1 MALRIEDYAII
12 GDCKS
17 AALVGSDGSIDWLC
31 WPRFDSAAC
40 FAALLGTSENGRW
53 LIAPTLAP
61 LAVKRQYRAGTLV
74 LETEF
79 QTETGRAAILD
90 FMPPADGADLVRIVM
105 GRSGRVDFR
114 TEYVARFNYGAT
126 IPWVRRLYDGAISA
140 VAGSERLVL
149 RSQVP
154 LYGEDLKTVGEFT
167 VEDGQSVAFVLSY
180 GAAFLGPPSAI
191 DPFESLER
199 TETFWRNW
207 SDRCPDVGPWT
218 EAVKRSLITLK
229 ALTYAPTGGIV
240 AAATTSLPEQLGGV
254 RNWDYRYCWL
264 RDATFTIL
272 ALMKLGYHD
281 EARAWRDWLV
291 RAIAGSPH
299 QVQIMYGVGGER
311 WLPELLLP
319 WLKGYANSS
328 PVRIGNAASDQMQID
343 VFGEIADAMFQAL
356 KAGMAPPERSRILRP
371 LILDYLAEAWQQPDE
386 GIWEVRGGPQ
396 HFVHSKV
403 MAWVAFDRAASD
415 LETQA
420 FHESGRRWR
429 KIADEIHAEV
439 CERGFDRNLNSFV
452 QAYGAARLDA
462 SLLLIPLV
470 GFLPADDPRTQG
482 TLRAIENKLLF
493 NDEFVL
499 RYEPENSSD
508 GLPPG
513 EGAFLACSFWLVDNY
528 ILQGRYEDAQRL
540 FERLLARCND
550 VGLLAEELDPASGRM
565 LGNFPQAYSHVG
577 LINCALNLSRRAG
590 PAEERAASRST
601 GGATDQPAASARSGR
616 HLEHGRYVCR
626 IRSFAT
632 IQADDPCEFSRSG
645 VLDEG
650 WIAEAARSSQGIGGS
665 GGHQL
670 TKGQPWQID
679 LSDEQ
684 IDRLRARLRRTKR
697 SRKEAS

>member
-1 MALRIEDYAII
+1 MALRIEDYALI
-12 GDCKS
+12 GDLRS

-40 FAALLGTSENGRW
+40 FAALLGSSENGRW

-61 LAVKRQYRAGTLV
+61 LAVKRCYRPGTLI

-126 IPWVRRLYDGAISA
+126 VPWVRRLYDGAISA
-140 VAGSERLVL
+140 VAGPERLVL
-149 RSQVP
+149 RSQVA
-154 LYGEDLKTVGEFT
+154 LYGEDHKTVGDFT
-167 VEDGQSVAFVLSY
+167 IEDGQSVAFVLSY
-180 GAAFLGPPSAI
+180 GASFQGLPSAI

-199 TETFWRNW
+199 TETFWREW

-218 EAVKRSLITLK
+218 ETVKRSLITLK

-281 EARAWRDWLV
+281 EAREWRDWLV

-319 WLKGYANSS
+319 WLKGYADSS

-343 VFGEIADAMFQAL
+343 VFGEIADAMFQSL
-356 KAGMAPPERSRILRP
+356 KAGMDPHERNRTLRP
-371 LILDYLAEAWQQPDE
+371 LLLDYLAGAWRQPDE

-415 LETQA
+415 LEAQA
-420 FHESGRRWR
+420 FHESDQRWR
-429 KIADEIHAEV
+429 EIADEIHAEV
-439 CERGFDRNLNSFV
+439 CERGFDRDLNSFV
-452 QAYGAARLDA
+452 QAYGARRLDA

-470 GFLPADDPRTQG
+470 GFLPADDPRIQG
-482 TLRAIENKLLF
+482 TLRAIESKLLF

-499 RYEPENSSD
+499 RYEPDNVSD

-528 ILQGRYEDAQRL
+528 ILQGRYDDAQRL

-550 VGLLAEELDPASGRM
+550 VGLLAEELDPASGHM

-577 LINCALNLSRRAG
+577 LINCALNLSHFAG
-590 PAEERAASRST
+590 PAKERAASAST
-601 GGATDQPAASARSGR
+601 GAAPS
-616 HLEHGRYVCR
+616 
-626 IRSFAT
+626 
-632 IQADDPCEFSRSG
+632 
-645 VLDEG
+645 
-650 WIAEAARSSQGIGGS
+650 
-665 GGHQL
+665 
-670 TKGQPWQID
+670 
-679 LSDEQ
+679 
-684 IDRLRARLRRTKR
+684 
-697 SRKEAS
+697 